1 MAKSKD
7 IEIDELADKLIGEA
21 ETLLPGKA
29 LKAFKKDVLGM
40 RGRDQRTMRFG
51 RTMS

>member
-7 IEIDELADKLIGEA
+7 IEIDELADK
-21 ETLLPGKA
+21 
-29 LKAFKKDVLGM
+29 AFKKDVLGV